1 MVFIVSM
8 KLFLAAG
15 GIGWVKRA
23 SAIDRFQAV
32 TGTMAAILG
41 IVGATGSTRLLSGSN
56 ILGEAFVTLANVLTI
71 LFRVCYAILRQRYEM
86 ETEVIEF
93 T

>member
-1 MVFIVSM
+1 M
-8 KLFLAAG
+8 LAPL
-15 GIGWVKRA
+15 GIGRL
-23 SAIDRFQAV
+23 
-32 TGTMAAILG
+32 LG
-41 IVGATGSTRLLSGSN
+41 IAGLFSLGNV
-56 ILGEAFVTLANVLTI
+56 LGEAFVTLANVLTI

>member
-23 SAIDRFQAV
+23 AAIDRFQAV

-41 IVGATGSTRLLSGSN
+41 IISAAGSTRLLSGSN

-71 LFRVCYAILRQRYEM
+71 LF
-86 ETEVIEF
+86 
-93 T
+93 